1 MEKLTNGDIALQ
13 FGVLTW
19 SDIVTALAAP
29 TMVVVVGIA
38 IAVGFALGN
47 GSANG
52 HSC

>member
-1 MEKLTNGDIALQ
+1 MDKLTNWDFALQ
-13 FGVLTW
+13 FAALTW

-29 TMVVVVGIA
+29 TMVAVVA
-38 IAVGFALGN
+38 IAVAIGLALGN